1 MLLFPMLL
9 EFQKIARAFKIFA
22 LLVVNHAKGVVPLF
36 LMYLLLLNGFPFTE
50 GDEISAASAA
60 PHTTGFLD
68 WICHCLPLTKR
79 L

>member
-9 EFQKIARAFKIFA
+9 EFKKIARAFKIFA
-22 LLVVNHAKGVVPLF
+22 VLVVNHAKGDVLF
-36 LMYLLLLNGFPFTE
+36 LMSLLLLNDFPFTE

-68 WICHCLPLTKR
+68 WICHCVPLTKR